1 MNVFKNIIGNWI
13 QVSDKGTTLTIED
26 FGYNTGII
34 EGSTKNHC
42 IKCVAVNQCCF
53 KNEKRKKPDKFD
65 LTNINIIDA
74 ILKDIMP
81 GLYHYK
87 CHCSEI
93 PTYVKSF
100 EKIELIIPQG
110 KIDYLFKNKSAWI
123 NAMSYHENDYEKFV
137 KILLTKTKS
146 IFLWRILYRKYIKIR
161 M

>member
-53 KNEKRKKPDKFD
+53 KNEKRKNPEKFD

-81 GLYHYK
+81 ELYHYK

-110 KIDYLFKNKSAWI
+110 KID
-123 NAMSYHENDYEKFV
+123 
-137 KILLTKTKS
+137 
-146 IFLWRILYRKYIKIR
+146 
-161 M
+161 